1 LSADASGDEATLAF
15 GLSSSVN
22 IPRFLPQ
29 DVTIR
34 MQQEDEAGTLT
45 FDGHIGRRRP
55 LMADKANSV
64 GGAHHQPDP
73 IPVRPR
79 KTAFGNLRADE
90 GQVHRRHSSESNAM
104 PVTVRIGGFYDGG
117 THLGGTR
124 ATRGGRE
131 TVGGLEKRVLR
142 VRGPEITRRQTPRS

>member
-1 LSADASGDEATLAF
+1 
-15 GLSSSVN
+15 
-22 IPRFLPQ
+22 
-29 DVTIR
+29 

-64 GGAHHQPDP
+64 GGAHHQPGP

-104 PVTVRIGGFYDGG
+104 PVTVRIGGCYVAVC
-117 THLGGTR
+117 TLAAPER
-124 ATRGGRE
+124 AAAAAKLSAGLKSAYYVYVDPKLPGGRPLDRE
-131 TVGGLEKRVLR
+131 
-142 VRGPEITRRQTPRS
+142 